1 MLHFSKVLHV
11 ENRGFLYFS
20 FKCANSPGNKKC
32 GVQVWTEGEQCHD
45 FLMEERDGAWKIV
58 STAFPPQWIVQ
69 LEAQLQTV
77 ICEYQLKTPAIPSKF
92 RMENH
97 SKTGS

>member
-20 FKCANSPGNKKC
+20 FKCDNSPGNKKC

-58 STAFPPQWIVQ
+58 QSAPPPQWIVQ

-77 ICEYQLKTPAIPSKF
+77 IRGYQLQSPPFSPKF
-92 RMENH
+92 RMNRLG
-97 SKTGS
+97 KTGS

>member
-20 FKCANSPGNKKC
+20 FKCSNSPGNKKC

-45 FLMEERDGAWKIV
+45 FVMEEKNGAWRI
-58 STAFPPQWIVQ
+58 TPTTLPQWIVE
-69 LEAQLQTV
+69 LEAPLQTV
-77 ICEYQLKTPAIPSKF
+77 ICEYQLKTPAAPSRF
-92 RMENH
+92 RIAH
-97 SKTGS
+97 YGKTGS

>member
-20 FKCANSPGNKKC
+20 FKCTNSPENKKC

-45 FLMEERDGAWKIV
+45 FVMEERNGAWKMV
-58 STAFPPQWIVQ
+58 QTALPPQWIVQ
-69 LEAQLQTV
+69 LEAQLQAV
-77 ICEYQLKTPAIPSKF
+77 ICKFQLQGPAFPSKF
-92 RMENH
+92 RIQNH
-97 SKTGS
+97 GKTGS